1 MRLSPSSGWISGA
14 VAESGVSAAGSGAYV
29 TLTPAIASWAAAAV
43 SAAIPTTG
51 SPTQRTRST
60 ASGSIAPVFMPR

>member
-1 MRLSPSSGWISGA
+1 MFMSP
-14 VAESGVSAAGSGAYV
+14 AASC
-29 TLTPAIASWAAAAV
+29 AAAAV
-43 SAAIPTTG
+43 SAAIATTG